1 MSYDLLVRD
10 IDAMFVEIGLGEAG
24 DMYEGIVVNVQSKD
38 EDGLWLKLGSAEA
51 PDVVSVSV
59 SGDSAML
66 SGDVGTEEIVL
77 GFALMLRDLAGGH
90 VFSPAD
96 DEVLEGEL
104 DWDAVLDGLS
114 GLALAAAEQPTV
126 APEIESAARFI
137 ELLIARGLLEAE
149 FSPELIQ
156 AMVVALEGG
165 TTAVEAALLEHPH
178 VEELYADYETLKSIV
193 KQW

>member
-1 MSYDLLVRD
+1 MSYNLLVRD
-10 IDAMFVEIGLGEAG
+10 VDAMFVEIGLGEAG
-24 DMYEGIVVNVQSKD
+24 DMYEGIVVNVESKD
-38 EDGLWLKLGSAEA
+38 EDGLWLKLGSVET

-66 SGDVGTEEIVL
+66 SGDEGTEEIVL
-77 GFALMLRDLAGGH
+77 GFALLLRDLAGGH

-96 DEVLEGEL
+96 DEALEGEL
-104 DWDAVLDGLS
+104 DWDAVLDALS
-114 GLALAAAEQPTV
+114 GLALAAAEPAV

>member
-10 IDAMFVEIGLGEAG
+10 VDAMFVEIGLGEAG
-24 DMYEGIVVNVQSKD
+24 DMYEGIVVNVDSKD
-38 EDGLWLKLGSAEA
+38 EDGLWLKLGSMEA
-51 PDVVSVSV
+51 PDAVSVSV

-77 GFALMLRDLAGGH
+77 GFALLLRDLAGGH

-104 DWDAVLDGLS
+104 DWDAVLDALS
-114 GLALAAAEQPTV
+114 GLALAAAEPAV
-126 APEIESAARFI
+126 APEIESAARFL

>member
-10 IDAMFVEIGLGEAG
+10 VDAMFVEIGLGEAG
-24 DMYEGIVVNVQSKD
+24 DMYEGIVVNVESKD
-38 EDGLWLKLGSAEA
+38 EDGLWLKLGSMEA
-51 PDVVSVSV
+51 PDAVSVSV

-77 GFALMLRDLAGGH
+77 GFALLLRDLAGGH

-104 DWDAVLDGLS
+104 DWDAVLDALS
-114 GLALAAAEQPTV
+114 GLALAAAEPAV